1 MTEPEI
7 LDMMNQNVGRCAM
20 IGAKRMHLGMLLVL
34 LGIGCNVTFDRVEVL
49 GLLLMGIGGVL
60 GINGYIEWDDQKK

>member
-1 MTEPEI
+1 
-7 LDMMNQNVGRCAM
+7 M